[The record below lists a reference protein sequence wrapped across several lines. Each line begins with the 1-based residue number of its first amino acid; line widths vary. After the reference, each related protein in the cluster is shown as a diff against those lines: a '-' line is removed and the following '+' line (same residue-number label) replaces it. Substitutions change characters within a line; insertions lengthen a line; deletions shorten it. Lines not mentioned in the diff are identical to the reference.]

1 MAQIIYH
8 AGTGTYF
15 QLDDDSYLIHTGD
28 LPRDVL
34 DELNEGHEVDFDG
47 FGERLRDILPAVWTA
62 N

>member
-1 MAQIIYH
+1 MQLIYH
-8 AGTGTYF
+8 SGTGTYF
-15 QLDDDSYLIHTGD
+15 QLDDSTYLIHTGD

>member
-8 AGTGTYF
+8 AGTGTHF
-15 QLDDDSYLIHTGD
+15 QLDDDVMFIHTGD

-34 DELNEGHEVDFDG
+34 DELNEGHEVDLDG